1 MAGLRHAYVPPAAAR
16 RDEHRATVTHD
27 TDDTRATP
35 PTGTR
40 RGGTLYVVGTPIG
53 NLDDL
58 SPRARDVLE
67 RVSAIAAEDTRRTS
81 GLLSTIGLKKQLIA
95 FHEHNEDQR
104 AGALLARLA
113 EGESLALVSDAGMPL
128 ISDPG
133 WRLVERAL
141 DAGFDVRT
149 IPGPSAVTAALSVSG
164 LPTDRYVFEGFLP
177 RRAQARDARLEAL
190 RGEERT
196 LVFFESV
203 HRMSETV
210 DALVRVFGPTRRA
223 CVARELT
230 KVHEQVFR
238 GTLEEI
244 GRALC
249 DAIPLLGEFVLVVA
263 GRPAEAAGEN
273 VADVRRVFDVLRRE
287 LPPGRAAAL
296 TAELT
301 GVSRN
306 VVYKLTQVA
315 E

>member
-1 MAGLRHAYVPPAAAR
+1 MPPAAAR

-27 TDDTRATP
+27 IDDTHGARSTD
-35 PTGTR
+35 TR

-58 SPRARDVLE
+58 SPRARDVLG

-81 GLLSTIGLKKQLIA
+81 GLLSTIGLKKPLIA
-95 FHEHNEDQR
+95 FHEHNEDRR
-104 AGALLARLA
+104 ADALLARLA

-141 DAGFDVRT
+141 EAGFDVRT
-149 IPGPSAVTAALSVSG
+149 VPGPSAVTAALSVSG

-177 RRAQARDARLEAL
+177 RRAQARDARLDAL
-190 RGEERT
+190 RDEDRT

-203 HRMSETV
+203 HRMPETI
-210 DALVRVFGPTRRA
+210 DALVRAFGPTRRA

-230 KVHEQVFR
+230 KVHEQIFR
-238 GTLEEI
+238 GSLEAI
-244 GRALC
+244 RRALG

-263 GRPAEAAGEN
+263 GRPATEGDESA
-273 VADVRRVFDVLRRE
+273 ADVRRVFDVLRRE

-306 VVYKLTQVA
+306 VVYRLTQV
-315 E
+315 EE

>member
-1 MAGLRHAYVPPAAAR
+1 M
-16 RDEHRATVTHD
+16 THD
-27 TDDTRATP
+27 IDDTHGARSTD
-35 PTGTR
+35 TR

-58 SPRARDVLE
+58 SPRARDVLG

-81 GLLSTIGLKKQLIA
+81 GLLSTIGLKKPLIA
-95 FHEHNEDQR
+95 FHEHNEDRR
-104 AGALLARLA
+104 ADALLARLA

-141 DAGFDVRT
+141 EAGFDVRT
-149 IPGPSAVTAALSVSG
+149 VPGPSAVTAALSVSG

-177 RRAQARDARLEAL
+177 RRAQARDARLDAL
-190 RGEERT
+190 RDEDRT

-203 HRMSETV
+203 HRMPETI
-210 DALVRVFGPTRRA
+210 DALVRAFGPTRRA

-230 KVHEQVFR
+230 KVHEQIFR
-238 GTLEEI
+238 GSLEAI
-244 GRALC
+244 RRALG

-263 GRPAEAAGEN
+263 GRPATEGDESA
-273 VADVRRVFDVLRRE
+273 ADVRRVFDVLRRE

-306 VVYKLTQVA
+306 VVYRLTQV
-315 E
+315 EE

>member
-1 MAGLRHAYVPPAAAR
+1 MLRHAQLRPVPTGRDERSEPVTHYNDDSSGAAAAR
-16 RDEHRATVTHD
+16 
-27 TDDTRATP
+27 
-35 PTGTR
+35 
-40 RGGTLYVVGTPIG
+40 GTLYVVGTPIG

-58 SPRARDVLE
+58 SPRARDVLG
-67 RVSAIAAEDTRRTS
+67 RVSAIAAEDTRRTAT
-81 GLLSTIGLKKQLIA
+81 LLSTIGLKKPLFA

-104 AGALLARLA
+104 TDALLARLA

-141 DAGFDVRT
+141 DSGLDVRVV
-149 IPGPSAVTAALSVSG
+149 PGPSAVTAALSVSG

-177 RRAQARDARLEAL
+177 RRAQARDTRLAAL
-190 RGEERT
+190 RREERT

-203 HRMSETV
+203 HRIRETV
-210 DALVRVFGPTRRA
+210 DALVRAFGPMRRA

-238 GTLEEI
+238 GTLEAI
-244 GRALC
+244 ARALG
-249 DAIPLLGEFVLVVA
+249 DAIPLLGEFVLVVE
-263 GRPAEAAGEN
+263 GRPAEAGEEN
-273 VADVRRVFDVLRRE
+273 IAEIRRVFDLLRRE

-306 VVYKLTQVA
+306 AVYKLTQSD